1 MKEKCNKNKGF
12 KSTISTKT
20 KKQKKLSHLS
30 SSRIL
35 PLFSG
40 EKNHKA
46 YQKHYLFMPTLRS
59 QKLCVKWNHSRL
71 PWLSQFLNKNKLNVE
86 INILKLII

>member
-1 MKEKCNKNKGF
+1 MDITWKDEGKMNKNKGF

-40 EKNHKA
+40 EKK
-46 YQKHYLFMPTLRS
+46 S
-59 QKLCVKWNHSRL
+59 
-71 PWLSQFLNKNKLNVE
+71 
-86 INILKLII
+86 